1 MEARYTMRKNQW
13 LDECQVAPES
23 FAQVMPRLHTCLEP
37 FVDTFQGQALSHHA
51 KTSVSGLL
59 SDVARKNVESI
70 AYHVGQNRL
79 GLQGCIGWAD
89 WDDAPW
95 RKTLLDHVGTPWGP
109 GDGVLGC
116 DPAALPKSGRAS
128 VGVARQWCGRLGK
141 VAHCQVAISLGYVS
155 RTGPT
160 LVDLRLSL
168 PKAWTQEKARR
179 HKAGVPQARSGYRTR
194 HQWAV
199 EMLAHHGASLPHGWL
214 AGDDEMGR
222 PYWLRR
228 RWAAVGERSRR
239 AVPSHPMR
247 RELEPPAPADSGKG
261 RPPKRPWQSVKTWA
275 ESRGT
280 AAWRRVDVRDGAT
293 GPLVV
298 DGVKRR
304 VVSRTHRR
312 QQGDEELLAVIRSRA
327 RDQAQVVKVDSS
339 LSNAVPQAQLA
350 ELARVAKAEHRS
362 EACMQRRKSEAGLA
376 DYAGR
381 HWTGWQPHQTLSFLA
396 TWFLVQE
403 TERGKKMDPCDD
415 VTPDSPRHRDDLARG
430 VSVRH
435 EGTSAGRLPEALA
448 TQCACSLL
456 SLETT

>member
-1 MEARYTMRKNQW
+1 MSTFCGLKKSNGSQKEFAMDARYTIRKNQL
-13 LDECQVAPES
+13 LDECQVAPEI
-23 FAQVMPRLHTCLEP
+23 FEQVMPRLHTFMEP
-37 FVDTFQGQALSHHA
+37 FVDTFQGQALSHHV
-51 KTSVSGLL
+51 KTYVSGLL

-79 GLQGCIGWAD
+79 GLQGFIGWAD

-95 RKTLLDHVGTPWGP
+95 RKTLLDHVGTPWGQ
-109 GDGVLGC
+109 GDGVLVF
-116 DPAALPKSGRAS
+116 DPAALPKSGRES

-141 VAHCQVAISLGYVS
+141 VAPCQVAISLGYVS

-160 LVDLRLSL
+160 LVALRLYL

-228 RWAAVGERSRR
+228 RWAALGERSRL
-239 AVPSHPMR
+239 AVPSNTMMR
-247 RELEPPAPADSGKG
+247 DLETPAPDDSGKG

-275 ESRGT
+275 ESLGT

-298 DGVKRR
+298 DVVKRR
-304 VVSRTHRR
+304 GVSRTHRR
-312 QQGDEELLAVIRSRA
+312 QQGDAELLAVIRSRA
-327 RDQAQVVKVDSS
+327 RDQEQVVKGDYS
-339 LSNAVPQAQLA
+339 LSNTVPQTQRA
-350 ELARVAKAEHRS
+350 EVARVAKAEHRS
-362 EACMQRRKSEAGLA
+362 EACMQRRKSEAG
-376 DYAGR
+376 
-381 HWTGWQPHQTLSFLA
+381 
-396 TWFLVQE
+396 
-403 TERGKKMDPCDD
+403 
-415 VTPDSPRHRDDLARG
+415 
-430 VSVRH
+430 
-435 EGTSAGRLPEALA
+435 
-448 TQCACSLL
+448 
-456 SLETT
+456 